1 MVSRSICKV
10 IFRNN
15 NEIDID
21 YFVLKNTHI
30 YDEMMREDMFLLI
43 MQNKDNKIH
52 VEYKNI
58 MMIINLID
66 DFGIFRNNY
75 WQR

>member
-30 YDEMMREDMFLLI
+30 DDEMMREDMFLLI
-43 MQNKDNKIH
+43 M
-52 VEYKNI
+52 
-58 MMIINLID
+58 
-66 DFGIFRNNY
+66 
-75 WQR
+75 

>member
-30 YDEMMREDMFLLI
+30 DDEMMREDMFLLI
-43 MQNKDNKIH
+43 MQNKDNKMH

-66 DFGIFRNNY
+66 NFGIFRNNY